1 MKLLNGFGTDPAY
14 YIVPS
19 YSIVKGKRNFCSTE
33 VSRCCLPLSLLLW
46 QSPVQLPQWRWRTL
60 RLYPQLQTE
69 DLDPKLLLF
78 SLLPQW
84 RMENG
89 EGSQSPE
96 STLPGMRGVG
106 LPTVAHWR
114 WRTAMENGEEKTERC
129 RVTSV

>member
-1 MKLLNGFGTDPAY
+1 MKIIFLTPSPSAGVAFPYPYYYSRATFSFANGDG
-14 YIVPS
+14 
-19 YSIVKGKRNFCSTE
+19 E
-33 VSRCCLPLSLLLW
+33 L
-46 QSPVQLPQWRWRTL
+46 L

-69 DLDPKLLLF
+69 DLDPKLLLV

-89 EGSQSPE
+89 EGSPPQSP
-96 STLPGMRGVG
+96 TLPGTLEGAP
-106 LPTVAHWR
+106 LTVAHWR

>member
-1 MKLLNGFGTDPAY
+1 MENATAAAAGADG
-14 YIVPS
+14 V
-19 YSIVKGKRNFCSTE
+19 
-33 VSRCCLPLSLLLW
+33 
-46 QSPVQLPQWRWRTL
+46 
-60 RLYPQLQTE
+60 
-69 DLDPKLLLF
+69 LDPKLLLV

-89 EGSQSPE
+89 EGSPRQSP
-96 STLPGMRGVG
+96 TLPGQLGAG